1 MSGRQLDPG
10 SLPPR
15 ERRSRADR
23 HLLALSGGG
32 YRGLFTA
39 TVLAEIEHNA
49 AANVATIFDTMAGT
63 SIGGILAIG
72 LACGVGAATLAAL
85 IQEHGAAIFDP
96 RPLALGG
103 LASTRYAPDGLR
115 HAIVVALTEPI
126 ARRPFAEIPF
136 PLLVVA
142 VDETTN
148 RPRVFRTN
156 AMSDGEG
163 DRTPTIDVALA
174 TSAAPTYFPPHV
186 AEGRTFVDGGLVANA
201 PDLVLLTE
209 TMGLF
214 GCSLAECH
222 LLSVGTAASPRL
234 DQVSGRPGAIGWTA
248 RHGLVELILVAQ
260 ETLAVDQVRRLRPG
274 TFLRIDA
281 RPARPIDLDDVGEAA
296 TDELQRLARDAMT
309 AIRTGP
315 TLKDWRRFA
324 TSRRR

>member
-1 MSGRQLDPG
+1 MNGRQLDPG
-10 SLPPR
+10 RLPAR
-15 ERRSRADR
+15 ERRGRADR
-23 HLLALSGGG
+23 SLLALSGGG

-39 TVLAEIEHNA
+39 TVLDELERDAGVRA
-49 AANVATIFDTMAGT
+49 AAMFDAMAGT

-72 LACGVGAATLAAL
+72 MACGVSAATLAAL
-85 IQEHGAAIFDP
+85 IGEHGSAIFAP
-96 RPLALGG
+96 KPLALAGM
-103 LASTRYAPDGLR
+103 ASTRYGPDGLR
-115 HAIVVALTEPI
+115 RAIVLALTEPI

-136 PLLVVA
+136 PLAIVA

-156 AMSDGEG
+156 AMCGGDG

-201 PDLVLLTE
+201 PDLVLLNE
-209 TMGLF
+209 AMGLF
-214 GCSLAECH
+214 GCNLDDCH

-234 DQVSGRPGAIGWTA
+234 DQVTGQPGMIGWTV
-248 RHGLVELILVAQ
+248 RHGLIELILVAQ

-281 RPARPIDLDDVGEAA
+281 RPVRPIGLDDVGEAA
-296 TDELQRLARDAMT
+296 SNELLRLAHDEVDNV
-309 AIRTGP
+309 RTSSA
-315 TLKDWRRFA
+315 LKDWRRFT